1 MGSILLNLSK
11 AYDCLKDDLLL
22 PKIQPY
28 GFSKESI
35 RLLLSYLTNRTQRIK
50 ISSTFSDWTNI
61 VKGIPQT
68 SILGPLLFNISIN
81 YLFLFSAKCE
91 IYYFADGNSF
101 YSCGM
106 NLNNIF
112 TNLIQDILK
121 SASSVTLL
129 GNTIDSKLNF
139 KNHINNRKKAYYKLY
154 ALRRLRKFLTKEEA
168 KFLQAKRSQFL
179 YCPLIWTFCLKT
191 DIQRAE
197 KVQ

>member
-1 MGSILLNLSK
+1 M
-11 AYDCLKDDLLL
+11 
-22 PKIQPY
+22 
-28 GFSKESI
+28 
-35 RLLLSYLTNRTQRIK
+35 
-50 ISSTFSDWTNI
+50 
-61 VKGIPQT
+61 
-68 SILGPLLFNISIN
+68 
-81 YLFLFSAKCE
+81 
-91 IYYFADGNSF
+91 
-101 YSCGM
+101 
-106 NLNNIF
+106 
-112 TNLIQDILK
+112 K

-168 KFLQAKRSQFL
+168 KILACSITESQFL